1 MTSCETP
8 TSQEASSQNSRP
20 NIRGKTDIAW
30 AHCKLIQEG
39 DKIVIMCIYYDKI
52 VREGEINR
60 LNSHLTGEKGQVS
73 L

>member
-30 AHCKLIQEG
+30 AHCKLIPEG
-39 DKIVIMCIYYDKI
+39 DKIAMMFIVIKFL
-52 VREGEINR
+52 GEVELID
-60 LNSHLTGEKGQVS
+60 
-73 L
+73 